1 LHVYS
6 RLAEFALNFL
16 RPSLSDPFL
25 TKDLHLQPL
34 TEASLMD
41 ESHATCA
48 FAGRYE
54 FVPGGRVGAEADAAF
69 LGPTWSEVGKGEG
82 EGVLGPV

>member
-1 LHVYS
+1 
-6 RLAEFALNFL
+6 
-16 RPSLSDPFL
+16 
-25 TKDLHLQPL
+25 
-34 TEASLMD
+34 MD